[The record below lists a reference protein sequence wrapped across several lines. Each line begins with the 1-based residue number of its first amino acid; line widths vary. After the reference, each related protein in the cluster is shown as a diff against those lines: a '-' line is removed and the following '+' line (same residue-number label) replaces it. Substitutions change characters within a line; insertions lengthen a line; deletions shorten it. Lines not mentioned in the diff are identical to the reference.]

1 MLVAKTLLYLR
12 DKYTTFDPETGDQ
25 IELEHGYIQ
34 PGQAIPIEVEA
45 DRRDI
50 WLALGH
56 VIELPEAPAIE
67 TPKTESTEE

>member
-12 DKYTTFDPETGDQ
+12 DKYTTFDAETGDQ
-25 IELEHGYIQ
+25 IELEYGYVQ

-56 VIELPEAPAIE
+56 AIELPEALAPETE
-67 TPKTESTEE
+67 TPETPEE